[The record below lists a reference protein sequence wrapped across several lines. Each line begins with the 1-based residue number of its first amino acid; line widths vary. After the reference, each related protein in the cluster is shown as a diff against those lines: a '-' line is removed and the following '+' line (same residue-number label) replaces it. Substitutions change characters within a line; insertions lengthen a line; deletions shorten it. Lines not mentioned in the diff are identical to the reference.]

1 LLPRWIGVNR
11 RRRHSAAR
19 AHPVGRDFKRLR
31 AGECGGGTQRLFEY
45 LILVSTSST
54 LWLYLACAL
63 AALRLGVSRALA
75 VAGAAYALWALWGAD
90 LKASG
95 LSVVLMVAGLPI
107 YWWAA
112 RERAVMRAEDRY
124 SAG

>member
-1 LLPRWIGVNR
+1 VLVN
-11 RRRHSAAR
+11 A
-19 AHPVGRDFKRLR
+19 
-31 AGECGGGTQRLFEY
+31 GGGTQRLFEY
-45 LILVSTSST
+45 LILLSTSST

-75 VAGAAYALWALWGAD
+75 VIGTLYALWALWGAD

-95 LSVVLMVAGLPI
+95 LSLLLMVAGLPI
-107 YWWAA
+107 YWWA
-112 RERAVMRAEDRY
+112 RRRRAVNTSGDGY